1 MNILIKINQLDN
13 LKGTI
18 KWDEYSRIFN
28 KNIIIIIIHVIFLTK
43 TVYVYWFFL
52 AKVTNLLV

>member
-43 TVYVYWFFL
+43 TVYVY
-52 AKVTNLLV
+52 